1 MREKKIKALKEKIM
15 RKIKKM
21 NKMMKILV
29 GQKKMVIKRFPLSV
43 RKKGLSLFR
52 MF

>member
-1 MREKKIKALKEKIM
+1 MREKKIKALKEWKIM
-15 RKIKKM
+15 KM

-43 RKKGLSLFR
+43 RKKGLRLFR

>member
-1 MREKKIKALKEKIM
+1 MRGKKIKALKEKIM
-15 RKIKKM
+15 RKIMKM
-21 NKMMKILV
+21 SKMMKILV
-29 GQKKMVIKRFPLSV
+29 GQKKMVIKRVRLCV